1 MKSEKRFKAVL
12 ERGGAKG
19 LGWVIARVPKWEVG
33 GRARIRGEINGFAF
47 RTSLFSASDGGRF
60 ILVNKK
66 MQAGAGAR
74 LGDTAEFRIEL
85 DEEEREVVLPP
96 ELVRLF
102 RGEKALKKFYEEL
115 NESARG
121 DVGTWVNGVK
131 SAEARQRRAEQL

>member
-19 LGWVIARVPKWEVG
+19 LGWVIARVPRWEVG

-66 MQAGAGAR
+66 MQAGAGAG
-74 LGDTAEFRIEL
+74 LGGRAGFRIEL
-85 DEEEREVVLPP
+85 DREERAVVLPP
-96 ELVRLF
+96 GLVRMF
-102 RGEKALKKFYEEL
+102 RGANGAKQFGEEL
-115 NESARG
+115 NESARR
-121 DVGTWVNGVK
+121 DVGRWDD
-131 SAEARQRRAEQL
+131 

>member
-33 GRARIRGEINGFAF
+33 GRARIRGETNGFAF
-47 RTSLFSASDGGRF
+47 RTSLSSASDGGRL

-74 LGDTAEFRIEL
+74 LGAKAEFRIEMCRW
-85 DEEEREVVLPP
+85 EREMGLWQGV
-96 ELVRLF
+96 VRLF
-102 RGEKALKKFYEEL
+102 RGVAVLKELFGEL
-115 NESARG
+115 NE
-121 DVGTWVNGVK
+121 
-131 SAEARQRRAEQL
+131 